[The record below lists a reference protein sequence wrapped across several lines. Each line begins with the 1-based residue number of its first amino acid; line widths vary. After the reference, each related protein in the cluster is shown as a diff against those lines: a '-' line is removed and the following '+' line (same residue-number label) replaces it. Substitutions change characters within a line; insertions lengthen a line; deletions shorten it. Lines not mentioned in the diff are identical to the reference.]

1 MLKKL
6 SVHHGIYPGAW
17 QNAGGGG
24 VLAHFWRK

>member
-17 QNAGGGG
+17 QNAGGG